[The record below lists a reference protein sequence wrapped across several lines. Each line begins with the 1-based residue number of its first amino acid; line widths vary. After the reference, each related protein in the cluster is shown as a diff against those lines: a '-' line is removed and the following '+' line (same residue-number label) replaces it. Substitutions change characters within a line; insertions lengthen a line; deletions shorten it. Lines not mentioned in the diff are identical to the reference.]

1 MAVGEFMDRLASDAA
16 APGGGS
22 AAAMAGTMG
31 ACLVSMVANLTV
43 GREKFRE
50 HEEQVIGILEKT
62 EKLRANLLTAA
73 DEDTRAF
80 NKVMEAMKMPKE
92 TNEEREK
99 RKQALQEAFK
109 GAAVQ
114 PMRIAEMCL
123 QVLELAWELHDK
135 GNPNALS
142 DIGVGALM
150 ANAGL
155 EGAIM
160 NVEINLPYIKDKQFC
175 EEMKAKVEEV
185 KKKGNK
191 IFRNILAY
199 VKF

>member
-99 RKQALQEAFK
+99 RKQALQKAFK